1 METISVLERKNA
13 SNTIIKSGPEIQLFQ
28 FPEDQSLRSHVPET
42 LLSQGSE
49 DFYNYIQWTGLAKE
63 TGLMVLLPIS
73 HYYYDVDDLK
83 GIRILVSQKKLNYIK
98 HLDSFLHTLF
108 NALPSNA
115 YFLGC
120 FKCNDIVRNDRS
132 LYTIRKFE
140 NVFLNRF
147 DPHNERLI
155 TKKGVSTMLE
165 GHGLKVINLTDFNGI
180 TYFCSRVIKRSGE

>member
-1 METISVLERKNA
+1 METISVLEGKNVG
-13 SNTIIKSGPEIQLFQ
+13 NTVLKSGPEKQLFQ
-28 FPEDQSLRSHVPET
+28 FPKDQSLNSYILES

-63 TGLMVLLPIS
+63 KGLMVLLPVS
-73 HYYYDVDDLK
+73 HYYYDVSDLR

-98 HLDSFLHTLF
+98 HIDSFLHTLF
-108 NALPSNA
+108 NALPANA

-120 FKCNDIVRNDRS
+120 FRCSDKARNDRS
-132 LYTIRKFE
+132 LHSIRKFE

-147 DPHNERLI
+147 DPQIERLI

-165 GHGLKVINLTDFNGI
+165 GQGFKVIDLTDFSGI
-180 TYFCSRVIKRSGE
+180 TYFCTRIIKRSGE